1 MGKKRNPTSTTS
13 LEIQSERVNNLP
25 VSQPD
30 LPIVVSRNKFVQ
42 KGKQTMQLPPS
53 IAKETSSSLMQSRSN
68 IDMQK
73 QTSVKSALMATNI
86 EKEDQLSRTPYDDG
100 INEQKSTKNNINHHR

>member
-1 MGKKRNPTSTTS
+1 MGKKRNATSTTS
-13 LEIQSERVNNLP
+13 LENQSGRVKNLP

-30 LPIVVSRNKFVQ
+30 LPIVVSRNKFEQ
-42 KGKQTMQLPPS
+42 KGKRTMQLPPS
-53 IAKETSSSLMQSRSN
+53 IAKEGSSLMQSRSN

>member
-1 MGKKRNPTSTTS
+1 MGKKRNPTSTNS
-13 LEIQSERVNNLP
+13 LENQSGGVNNLP

-30 LPIVVSRNKFVQ
+30 LPIVVSRNKFEQ

-53 IAKETSSSLMQSRSN
+53 IAKEGSSLMQSRSN
-68 IDMQK
+68 IDM

-86 EKEDQLSRTPYDDG
+86 EKEDHSFW
-100 INEQKSTKNNINHHR
+100 KKNI